1 MGLQHRFVLW
11 SGFLGAT
18 ASCLAKLAL
27 SADEDSPLYL
37 FRQQCAKRLTEDL
50 DVILMRQGNFIV
62 GELMVKYRIVL
73 MHKWKYLQQVIQN
86 VALDLHIFEVEWCQ
100 TLSWIPRV
108 LCLLLVVTLNV
119 FMVASFLRGIRESG
133 SVAGTALSSASN
145 FACSAMYGYL
155 FYNETFTQTWWMGFA
170 SVVSGVLILSTVQST
185 SPDDLV
191 DTATKRTNQPK
202 LRQYG
207 APTKKRSTGL
217 FLSIPKRSTALVERS
232 FANECPLCKGQLFD
246 ESSGKS
252 PMAIADLSPNC
263 FHVVHGKCLKQ
274 QTPTSNAS
282 ATRRSSI
289 QAGGCPVCDKSI
301 SMWVSAKQAAH
312 FAGFWIDRVETCLQQ
327 LGPDVVGHP
336 SKNNPATIPR
346 QPVPASAVR
355 DRLALDESL
364 SEEQKRYIHEDPTGL
379 GKGLAAAL
387 EWGGYVDFNGCNKG
401 QVGWSQH
408 LRSRGLWKYDVRHDD
423 LWLWEWGNA
432 HPRQRC
438 DGCQFLKRPLS
449 YDCKGCRGS
458 SECAYYCSESCQKRD
473 WQRHK
478 MSCENWKQYGPAW
491 KGN

>member
-27 SADEDSPLYL
+27 STDEDSPLAL
-37 FRQQCAKRLTEDL
+37 FRQQCAQRLTVDV
-50 DVILMRQGNFIV
+50 DVILIQKGNFIV
-62 GELMVKYRIVL
+62 GELMVQYGIVL
-73 MHKWKYLQQVIQN
+73 MHKWKYLQRMIQN
-86 VALDLHIFEVEWCQ
+86 VAYDLHIFEVEWCL

-145 FACSAMYGYL
+145 FACSAMYGHLLYH
-155 FYNETFTQTWWMGFA
+155 ETFTQTWWIGFA

-185 SPDDLV
+185 LPDDHQTQV
-191 DTATKRTNQPK
+191 HANQPK

-207 APTKKRSTGL
+207 ASTTKAKQRSAGLL
-217 FLSIPKRSTALVERS
+217 FLSKPKKSTALVERS

-246 ESSGKS
+246 ESTGES

-289 QAGGCPVCDKSI
+289 QAGGCPVCEKSI

-327 LGPDVVGHP
+327 MGPAVLDD
-336 SKNNPATIPR
+336 NPTSIPR
-346 QPVPASAVR
+346 QPVPALKVR

-364 SEEQKRYIHEDPTGL
+364 SKEQKRYIYEDPTGL
-379 GKGLAAAL
+379 GKGLSAAL

-408 LRSRGLWKYDVRHDD
+408 LRSRGLWKYDARHDD
-423 LWLWEWGNA
+423 LWLWEWGNV

-449 YDCKGCRGS
+449 HECKLCKGS
-458 SECAYYCSESCQKRD
+458 SECASYCSESCQKRD

-478 MSCENWKQYGPAW
+478 MSCENWKQYGPDW